1 MALQTENNTGISINH
16 GPWLTNP
23 DVGKITIGFATS
35 APCAASVEYRL
46 IGDSQ
51 WRKIYQSEGGLLVRS
66 ETRHIFPLCGLVPG
80 GRYEYRATAFSLDSE
95 ETYART
101 GEFTAFDCAR
111 RDYSFLVMADFQ
123 FPIEKRKELMIKY
136 FELANVKDCD
146 FIVCLGDMLDG
157 IYDFEQDVLGGVI
170 DLLDETGYLAKP
182 VIFVRGNHELRGKA
196 AWEWER
202 WFGSPQGNCYSMFR
216 QGNAAFLALDSWADE
231 PADSSPAFRHN
242 QDDKFLADEK
252 IFLSNAVEDSNFKN
266 ADFKIL
272 MAHGA
277 SHSHIDQFR
286 FLNPNMRNLTDEF
299 FGGKNPRIQLHAW
312 ICGHI
317 HHYIRT
323 VPGKPECASISPP
336 PQPVVTPDNYTYP
349 VLTTDG
355 PDVMAHIVPPSG
367 IQTSVFLVN
376 VHEDELDILAISEER
391 GLIDHFAITKDRKIT
406 EKMQLSHYQWNT
418 AL

>member
-1 MALQTENNTGISINH
+1 MALQAENKTGISISH

-23 DVGKITIGFATS
+23 DVGGITIGFATAS
-35 APCAASVEYRL
+35 PCAAAIEYRL
-46 IGDSQ
+46 DGQPQ
-51 WRKIYQSEGGLLVRS
+51 WRKIHQSEGGLLVRS
-66 ETRHIFPLCGLVPG
+66 ETRHIFHINGLVPG
-80 GRYEYRATAFSLDSE
+80 GRYEYKATAFSLDSD
-95 ETYART
+95 ETDVRT
-101 GEFTAFDCAR
+101 GAFTAFDSSR

-123 FPIEKRKELMIKY
+123 FPIEKRKALLRKY
-136 FELANVKDCD
+136 FELASARECD
-146 FIVCLGDMLDG
+146 FVVCLGDMLDG
-157 IYDFEQDVLGGVI
+157 IGDFETDVLRGVI
-170 DLLDETGYLAKP
+170 DLLDEAGYLAKP
-182 VIFVRGNHELRGKA
+182 VVFIRGNHELRGKA

-202 WFGSPQGNCYSMFR
+202 WFASPQGNCYSLFR

-231 PADSSPAFRHN
+231 PADSAPAFRLN
-242 QDDKFLADEK
+242 QDEKFLADEK
-252 IFLSNAVEDSNFKN
+252 AFLRNAVEDSDFQS

-299 FGGKNPRIQLHAW
+299 FGGLNPQIPLHAW

-355 PDVMAHIVPPSG
+355 PVVMAHIVPPSG

-376 VHEDELDILAISEER
+376 VHENELDIKAISEER
-391 GLIDHFAITKDRKIT
+391 GLIDHFAISKGREIT
-406 EKMQLSHYQWNT
+406 EKMEIAYYQWNT

>member
-1 MALQTENNTGISINH
+1 MASQAGNKTGISISH

-23 DVGKITIGFATS
+23 DAGRITIGFAT
-35 APCAASVEYRL
+35 ATPCAASIEYRL
-46 IGDSQ
+46 VGDSQ
-51 WRKIYQSEGGLLVRS
+51 WCKIYQSEGGLLVRS
-66 ETRHIFPLCGLVPG
+66 ETRHIFHIDGLTPG
-80 GRYEYRATAFSLDSE
+80 GRYEYKATAFCLDSD
-95 ETYART
+95 ETDART
-101 GEFTAFDCAR
+101 GAFTAFDVAR
-111 RDYSFLVMADFQ
+111 KNFSFLVMADLQ
-123 FPIEKRKELMIKY
+123 FSIEERKTLLRRY
-136 FELANVKDCD
+136 FELANAKDCD
-146 FIVCLGDMLDG
+146 FVVCLGDMLNG
-157 IYDFEQDVLGGVI
+157 IYDFETDALCGII
-170 DLLDETGYLAKP
+170 DLLDEAGYLAKP
-182 VIFVRGNHELRGKA
+182 VVFVRGNHELRGTA

-202 WFGSPQGNCYSMFR
+202 WFASPQGNSYSMFR

-231 PADSSPAFRHN
+231 PAESSPAFRHN
-242 QDDKFLADEK
+242 QDEKFLADEK
-252 IFLSNAVEDSNFKN
+252 NFLSNAVEDSNFKS

-277 SHSHIDQFR
+277 SHSHIDQFH

-299 FGGKNPRIQLHAW
+299 FGGLSPRIPLHAW

-355 PDVMAHIVPPSG
+355 PVVMANIVPPSG

-376 VHEDELDILAISEER
+376 VHENELDIKAISEER
-391 GLIDHFAITKDRKIT
+391 GLIDHFSISKDRKIT
-406 EKMQLSHYQWNT
+406 EKMELAHYQWNT